1 MLVIEQMEKESE
13 DIHNEVLEADEKLN
27 VHAPQEIHAL
37 QTQTNQSRHEH
48 AEIENEKLVLEKEA
62 IDMRAK
68 GIELQN

>member
-1 MLVIEQMEKESE
+1 MIEQMEKESE
-13 DIHNEVLEADEKLN
+13 DIHNEVLQADEKLH

-37 QTQTNQSRHEH
+37 QAQTNLARHEH